1 MTPSRNSIGATAGMG
16 QRLERAEGLLAKLP
30 GDLKTRIFSALA
42 LGPPVLLA
50 VWLGGIVF
58 QAVLVAVA
66 VIAALE
72 WLRLVV
78 PGRQPWATAMGLM
91 TILVT
96 LSGEFV
102 AGPLYGLILL
112 AAQTVLLWWAAAGGH
127 PGAPEPEAGT
137 AGQGGRLPAPIFF
150 ALIVPY
156 VGGGCLALDWIR
168 NRAGPEAI
176 WLFLFLLLAI
186 WATDIGAYVAGRAIG
201 GPKLAPRISPKK
213 TWAGLLGGMAAA
225 ALVGLALSPL
235 ATVSSPG
242 AGALVAAVIAVV
254 GQAGDLFESYMKRRC
269 DVKDSGSLI
278 PGHGGLLD
286 RIDGLV
292 MAAPV
297 FALFHAL
304 IGENGSWW

>member
-1 MTPSRNSIGATAGMG
+1 M
-16 QRLERAEGLLAKLP
+16 ERAEGLLAKLP
-30 GDLKTRIFSALA
+30 GDLKTRIFSALV
-42 LGPPVLLA
+42 LGPPVLVA

-58 QAVLVAVA
+58 QLVLVAVA
-66 VIAALE
+66 VIAGLE

-102 AGPLYGLILL
+102 AGPLYALVLL
-112 AAQTVLLWWAAAGGH
+112 AAQTALLWWAAAGGH
-127 PGAPEPEAGT
+127 PRVPEVPD
-137 AGQGGRLPAPIFF
+137 AGQGGRLPAPILF

-168 NRAGPEAI
+168 NRAGPDAP

-186 WATDIGAYVAGRAIG
+186 WATDIGAYAAGRTIG

>member
-1 MTPSRNSIGATAGMG
+1 MG

-30 GDLKTRIFSALA
+30 GDLKTRIFSALV
-42 LGPPVLLA
+42 LGPPVLVA
-50 VWLGGIVF
+50 VWLGGLVF
-58 QAVLVAVA
+58 QLVLVAVA
-66 VIAALE
+66 VIAGLE

-78 PGRQPWATAMGLM
+78 PGRQPWATTMGLM

-102 AGPLYGLILL
+102 AGPLYGLVLL
-112 AAQTVLLWWAAAGGH
+112 AAQTALLWWAAAGGH
-127 PGAPEPEAGT
+127 PHAPEAEANEGGN
-137 AGQGGRLPAPIFF
+137 AGRLPAPILF

-168 NRAGPEAI
+168 NRAGPDAP

-186 WATDIGAYVAGRAIG
+186 WATDIGAYAAGRAIG

>member
-1 MTPSRNSIGATAGMG
+1 M
-16 QRLERAEGLLAKLP
+16 
-30 GDLKTRIFSALA
+30 
-42 LGPPVLLA
+42 
-50 VWLGGIVF
+50 
-58 QAVLVAVA
+58 AVA
-66 VIAALE
+66 VIAGLE

-78 PGRQPWATAMGLM
+78 PGRQPWAIAMGLLAV
-91 TILVT
+91 LVT
-96 LSGEFV
+96 LSGEIV
-102 AGPLYGLILL
+102 AGPLYALVLL
-112 AAQTVLLWWAAAGGH
+112 AAQTVLLWWAAAGGNGR
-127 PGAPEPEAGT
+127 GAVET
-137 AGQGGRLPAPIFF
+137 AGEGAVVGRLPSPIYF

-156 VGGGCLALDWIR
+156 VGGGCLALDWLR
-168 NRAGPEAI
+168 NRAGPEAP

-225 ALVGLALSPL
+225 ALVGLALAPL
-235 ATVSSPG
+235 ATVSSFG

-254 GQAGDLFESYMKRRC
+254 GQVGDLFESYMKRRC

>member
-1 MTPSRNSIGATAGMG
+1 MG

-30 GDLKTRIFSALA
+30 GDLKTRIFSALV
-42 LGPPVLLA
+42 LGPPVLVA

-58 QAVLVAVA
+58 QLVLVAVA
-66 VIAALE
+66 VIAGLE

-78 PGRQPWATAMGLM
+78 PGRQPWATTMGLM

-102 AGPLYGLILL
+102 AGPLYGLVLL
-112 AAQTVLLWWAAAGGH
+112 AAQTALLWWAAAGGH
-127 PGAPEPEAGT
+127 PRALEAVDAEANGGAGA
-137 AGQGGRLPAPIFF
+137 GRLPAPILF

-168 NRAGPEAI
+168 NRAGPDAP

-186 WATDIGAYVAGRAIG
+186 WATDIGAYAAGRTIG

-242 AGALVAAVIAVV
+242 ACALVAAVIAVV

>member
-1 MTPSRNSIGATAGMG
+1 M
-16 QRLERAEGLLAKLP
+16 AKLP
-30 GDLKTRIFSALA
+30 GDLKTRIFSALV
-42 LGPPVLLA
+42 LGPPVLVA

-58 QAVLVAVA
+58 QLVLVAVA
-66 VIAALE
+66 VIAGLE

-78 PGRQPWATAMGLM
+78 PGRQPWATTMGLM

-102 AGPLYGLILL
+102 AGPLYGLVLL
-112 AAQTVLLWWAAAGGH
+112 AAQTALLWWAAAGGH
-127 PGAPEPEAGT
+127 PRALEAVDAEANGGAGA
-137 AGQGGRLPAPIFF
+137 GRLPAPILF

-168 NRAGPEAI
+168 NRAGPDAP

-186 WATDIGAYVAGRAIG
+186 WATDIGAYAAGRTIG

-242 AGALVAAVIAVV
+242 ACALVAAVIAVV